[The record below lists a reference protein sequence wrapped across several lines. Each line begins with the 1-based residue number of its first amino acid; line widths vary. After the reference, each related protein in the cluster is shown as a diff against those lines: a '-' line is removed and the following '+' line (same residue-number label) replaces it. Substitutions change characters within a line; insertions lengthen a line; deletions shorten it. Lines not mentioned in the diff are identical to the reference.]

1 MKFLKLTGCFFAFTL
16 LLSIHGCNPVTEYD
30 VYGTIKGTVTDY
42 DTGMAISGASIM
54 IVPGNQTIMS
64 DVNGGFEFIDLDSG
78 QYTLSIQ
85 KSGYQANRKIVDVIT
100 GETIQTLVTLIK
112 IPSNN

>member
-1 MKFLKLTGCFFAFTL
+1 MKRKLTLLILLISVLVNSGCD
-16 LLSIHGCNPVTEYD
+16 PVTEYS
-30 VYGTIKGTVTDY
+30 VYGTIKGTVVDY

-54 IVPGNQTIMS
+54 IVPGNQTVMS
-64 DVNGGFEFIDLDSG
+64 DANGSFEFLDLDSG

-100 GETIQTLVTLIK
+100 GESIQALVTLTK
-112 IPSNN
+112 IPTNN